1 MNETLRKPLAIRAIE
16 WVAALLTA
24 SMVAAIFVQ
33 VSNRYV
39 FNSPLA
45 WTEEVARFIFIWLS
59 FLGAFLAL
67 RDRAHISIT
76 AVMKCFSPGVQATVS
91 STITVLLFGYMAV
104 LCWVGVTVAIETRDT
119 FSAALELS
127 FLYVHAAIPVG
138 AGLMA
143 LTLLGTLWR
152 LPRAVLLRGIGIGA
166 GLLGLIWL
174 LFGGGAW
181 TGQALTLVAVV
192 ILALLIVC
200 GAPIAFSMGV
210 ASTLFLILYEKIPL
224 MVTHTRMVGGMDSF
238 PLLAVPF
245 FVLAGELMNTGG
257 VTHRLVSLAKVLVG
271 HVRGGL
277 GMVVVVGEYFF
288 SGISGSTVADVSAI
302 GSLLVP
308 AMKKAGYRPAESV
321 SIVSA
326 ATAMGILVPP
336 CIMMVVLGG
345 MTGMSVGALFLAGFI
360 PAAVLALCI
369 MGLIYV
375 QAVRTKLPLEPRPT
389 LREAGQAVV
398 GAIIPLLLPVIIFGG
413 ILSGAATATEVSVIA
428 VAYALI
434 VGLFVYKEI
443 PANQIVPIL
452 TRTATITG
460 TVMFLCGSSSVLSW
474 IFSINKVPQLV
485 GGLVTQIS
493 TSPLVF
499 VLLCDL
505 TFILLG
511 AVLEGLPA
519 LLILIPI
526 FLPFSSQFHI
536 DPLHLGILA
545 IASIGIG
552 IFLPPIGVGM
562 FIACTF
568 AEIEIEKVIIPFV
581 PYLIVLLIGL
591 FIISYFPWFTVFLP
605 NIVFPGK

>member
-1 MNETLRKPLAIRAIE
+1 MKSSPLPLRVIE
-16 WVAALLTA
+16 WLAALLTA
-24 SMVAAIFVQ
+24 GMVAAIFIQ
-33 VSNRYV
+33 VSNRYI
-39 FNSPLA
+39 FNSPIA
-45 WTEEVARFIFIWLS
+45 WTEEVARFMFIWLS

-67 RDRAHISIT
+67 REHSHISIH
-76 AVMKCFSPGVQATVS
+76 AVMKCFSASVQATVS
-91 STITVLLFGYMAV
+91 SVVTFLLFCYMTV
-104 LCWVGVTVAIETRDT
+104 LCWVGVTVAIETKDT

-143 LTLLGTLWR
+143 LYLLGELWR
-152 LPRAVLLRGIGIGA
+152 LPRALLLRGVGFGVA
-166 GLLGLIWL
+166 LLGLVWL
-174 LFGGGAW
+174 LFGGGAL
-181 TGQALTLVAVV
+181 TGQGLTLVAVI
-192 ILALLIVC
+192 ILALLIAS

-210 ASTLFLILYEKIPL
+210 ASTLFLVLYKKIPL

-245 FVLAGELMNTGG
+245 FILAGELMNTGG
-257 VTHRLVSLAKVLVG
+257 VTQRLVALAKVIVG
-271 HVRGGL
+271 HIRGGL

-302 GSLLVP
+302 GSLLIP
-308 AMKKAGYRPAESV
+308 AMKKAGYRPPESV

-369 MGLIYV
+369 MVLIYV
-375 QAVRTKLPLEPRPT
+375 QAVRTQLPLEPRPT
-389 LREAGQAVV
+389 IREAGRAIA

-413 ILSGAATATEVSVIA
+413 ILTGAATATEISVVA

-434 VGLFVYKEI
+434 IGLFVYKEI
-443 PANQIVPIL
+443 PRNQVVPIL
-452 TRTATITG
+452 IRTATVTG

-474 IFSINKVPQLV
+474 IFSINKVPQLI
-485 GGLVTQIS
+485 GGLVTHVS

-499 VLLCDL
+499 ILLCDL

-519 LLILIPI
+519 MLILIPI

-536 DPLHLGILA
+536 DPLHLGILS
-545 IASIGIG
+545 IAAIGIG

-568 AEIEIEKVIIPFV
+568 AEIEIEKVIIPFI

-591 FIISYFPWFTVFLP
+591 FIISYFPWFTLYLP
-605 NIVFPGK
+605 KVVFPGK